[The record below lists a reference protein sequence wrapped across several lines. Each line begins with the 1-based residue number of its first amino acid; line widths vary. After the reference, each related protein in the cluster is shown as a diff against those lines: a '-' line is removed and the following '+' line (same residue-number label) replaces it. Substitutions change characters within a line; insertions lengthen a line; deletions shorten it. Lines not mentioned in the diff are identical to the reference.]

1 MNGYRSHLLCRPVVR
16 TDANEK
22 QSRWQVAEVIF
33 SRPLK
38 KIYAIFT
45 GANPAAF
52 RLPQTI
58 NVKAI

>member
-1 MNGYRSHLLCRPVVR
+1 
-16 TDANEK
+16 
-22 QSRWQVAEVIF
+22 VAEVIF